1 MHMKLKCLLTI
12 GITATIGV
20 GAVSART
27 WTSADGSKKFEGELK
42 AFYKDDG
49 KITVIMRNG
58 HSVTFDIAKL
68 SEGDQT
74 FLKENAAGDAAA
86 GGGDNV
92 QEALKAQKVG
102 SKLSS
107 RGLLEK
113 IDGQK
118 FAKYELTKALWDE
131 VFNWATDSARGDNV
145 YQFDN
150 NGTAEGP
157 DHPVVNLNWYDVIK
171 WCNARSEKDN
181 LQPLYYR

>member
-12 GITATIGV
+12 GITASIGV

-42 AFYKDDG
+42 AFDKDGG
-49 KITVIMRNG
+49 KVTVIMRNG
-58 HSVTFDIAKL
+58 RSMTFDIAKL

-74 FLKENAAGDAAA
+74 FLEENAAGDAAA

-92 QEALKAQKVG
+92 REALKAQKGG

-113 IDGQK
+113 IDGKK
-118 FAKYELTKALWDE
+118 FAKYEFTKAPE
-131 VFNWATDSARGDNV
+131 FYIVYYSAS
-145 YQFDN
+145 
-150 NGTAEGP
+150 
-157 DHPVVNLNWYDVIK
+157 W
-171 WCNARSEKDN
+171 
-181 LQPLYYR
+181 